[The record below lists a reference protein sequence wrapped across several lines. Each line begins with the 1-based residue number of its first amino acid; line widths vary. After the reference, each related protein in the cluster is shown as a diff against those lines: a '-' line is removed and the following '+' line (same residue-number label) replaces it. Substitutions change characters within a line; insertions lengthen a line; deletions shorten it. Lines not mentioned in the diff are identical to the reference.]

1 MKLIVVLFALLTT
14 VSFAKDS
21 PVIYTVSVTDEG
33 FEPSSLKVKAGSP
46 VTLKITR
53 KTNETCAREITV
65 PSEKLR
71 VDLPLNKEVTVNITA
86 LTKGAVKFGCAMDMM
101 IGGVMHA
108 E

>member
-21 PVIYTVSVTDEG
+21 PVIYTVSVTDDG
-33 FEPSSLKVKAGSP
+33 FEPNNLKVKAGVP
-46 VTLKITR
+46 LTFKITR
-53 KTNETCAREITV
+53 KTNATCAREFTI
-65 PSEKLR
+65 PSQKLK